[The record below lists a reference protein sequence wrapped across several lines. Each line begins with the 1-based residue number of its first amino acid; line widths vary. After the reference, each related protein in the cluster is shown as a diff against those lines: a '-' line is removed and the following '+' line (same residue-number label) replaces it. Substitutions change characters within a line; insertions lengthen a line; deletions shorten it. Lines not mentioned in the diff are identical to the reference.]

1 LNKSEGKETLS
12 ISTKKHAATGYILY
26 LIAAILW
33 AFNGTVSKIILLSV
47 GDPARV
53 SQLRTTAAF
62 IILFIFL
69 AITNRKAFRLTKSE
83 IPLLVAYAL
92 FGITL
97 TQWAYFE
104 AISRMPVGIA
114 LLIEFTAPIYIVLW
128 VRYVRKQ
135 HVRSTIWLGLGLAL
149 GGLALVA
156 QVWKGFTLDGVGF
169 AFALGATFS
178 LILYYLLGEKASA
191 KRDSVSLIMWGF
203 LFASTFWAIAFPW
216 KSFPW
221 ERLTVTVEPF
231 VDSGTTT
238 PLWILISYMIVGG
251 TVIPF
256 VLVIMAIKHLGA
268 AGASLMGMMEPLLA
282 FVVAWIVLGESLN
295 LIQIIGGVAMLVGV
309 YVAEL
314 ARIHR
319 KPEIEN
325 IETIVPA

>member
-1 LNKSEGKETLS
+1 LS
-12 ISTKKHAATGYILY
+12 TSAKKHAATGYLLY
-26 LIAAILW
+26 LVAATLW

-47 GDPARV
+47 GEPARV

-62 IILFIFL
+62 LILITVL
-69 AITNRKAFRLTKSE
+69 ALTNRKAFRLTKAE
-83 IPLLVAYAL
+83 IPVLVIYAL
-92 FGITL
+92 FGITF

-104 AISRMPVGIA
+104 AISRMPVGIT

-128 VRYVRKQ
+128 VRYIRKER
-135 HVRSTIWLGLGLAL
+135 VRSTIWLGLALAL

-178 LILYYLLGEKASA
+178 LIIYYLVGEKASRN
-191 KRDSVSLIMWGF
+191 RDSVSLIMWGF
-203 LFASTFWAIAFPW
+203 AIASIFWALAFPW
-216 KSFPW
+216 NTFPW
-221 ERLTVTVEPF
+221 AKLTGTVEPF
-231 VDSGTTT
+231 VDSATIV
-238 PLWILISYMIVGG
+238 PLWTLISYMVVGG

-268 AGASLMGMMEPLLA
+268 AGASLMGMMEPLFA
-282 FVVAWIVLGESLN
+282 FMVAWIVLGESLN
-295 LIQIIGGVAMLVGV
+295 AIQIIGGAAMLFGV

-314 ARIHR
+314 ARVSK

-325 IETIVPA
+325 IETIVPG

>member
-1 LNKSEGKETLS
+1 MSTAMS
-12 ISTKKHAATGYILY
+12 TAMSTKKHALTGYFLY
-26 LIAAILW
+26 LIAATLW

-53 SQLRTTAAF
+53 SQLRTTVAF
-62 IILFIFL
+62 LILFL
-69 AITNRKAFRLTKSE
+69 AVAITNRKAFRLTKAE
-83 IPLLVAYAL
+83 IPVLIFYAL

-135 HVRSTIWLGLGLAL
+135 HVRSTIWVGLAMAL

-156 QVWKGFTLDGVGF
+156 QVWQGFTLDAIGF
-169 AFALGATFS
+169 AFAFGATFS
-178 LILYYLLGEKASA
+178 LIIYYLLGEKASA
-191 KRDSVSLIMWGF
+191 SRDSVSLIMWGF
-203 LFASTFWAIAFPW
+203 LIASTFWAIAFPW
-216 KSFPW
+216 NEFPW
-221 ERLTVTVEPF
+221 ARLNVTVEPF
-231 VDSGTTT
+231 VNSGTTA
-238 PLWILISYMIVGG
+238 PLWILITYMVIGG
-251 TVIPF
+251 TVLPF

-282 FVVAWIVLGESLN
+282 FMVAWIVLGESLN
-295 LIQIIGGVAMLVGV
+295 LIQIIGGITMLVGV

-314 ARIHR
+314 ARISK
-319 KPEIEN
+319 KPEVEN
-325 IETIVPA
+325 IETIVPS